1 MNHETAATVAS
12 RRSTRIYLS
21 LPIVIQGKDAQQ
33 KAFREDTRTLIV
45 NRHGARL
52 ITSQQ
57 LVVGAEILVENPAL
71 RSMVKA
77 NVVWVSARQD
87 TTGRREAGIQL
98 AESRNIWGIEFPSD
112 DWSTDVNVADSP
124 ASKGASIPRPASAE
138 SASVRSAS
146 SPLSSEQIAT
156 QILQDL
162 HEIADAHA
170 RQFRERLDQVVQRIG
185 LEAEIDLRARAA
197 AAKEGEL
204 AAIERQISSSSTRL
218 SALKAELDELD
229 ARLVET
235 RQSLTAT
242 LDSIPPALTIEQ
254 THAKIGAEALLGII
268 ESGDGTPRENSHPQ
282 ADAEVGAAL
291 ATSMSS
297 LHAWRDSIIEEARRQ
312 ITKASDSALETL
324 HRERDAG
331 IEELKRHIQKDILA
345 NKESLASDVLE
356 ELNLLRPKLVEMQE
370 RAVNEALD
378 AFRGQVSHLL
388 GELPP
393 GRNL

>member
-1 MNHETAATVAS
+1 MAS

-21 LPIVIQGKDAQQ
+21 LPIVIRGKDAQQ

-138 SASVRSAS
+138 SASVRSS
-146 SPLSSEQIAT
+146 PSPLSSEQIAT

-218 SALKAELDELD
+218 SGLKAELDELD

-242 LDSIPPALTIEQ
+242 LDSIPPPLTIEQ

-268 ESGDGTPRENSHPQ
+268 ESGDGTQGKQSPASGCRS
-282 ADAEVGAAL
+282 
-291 ATSMSS
+291 
-297 LHAWRDSIIEEARRQ
+297 WR
-312 ITKASDSALETL
+312 
-324 HRERDAG
+324 
-331 IEELKRHIQKDILA
+331 
-345 NKESLASDVLE
+345 
-356 ELNLLRPKLVEMQE
+356 
-370 RAVNEALD
+370 RA
-378 AFRGQVSHLL
+378 SHLDVEPPC
-388 GELPP
+388 GERLNNRGGSAPNHQGVGLCSRNFAP
-393 GRNL
+393 GA